1 MASKDNQKS
10 SYDDFLNDA
19 KRLAGDAEVP
29 AGGEF
34 SLEEILAEYGESR
47 TQKLWEDVEKAAEPN
62 VSVELRKAAEPEPVR
77 TSSPSSTKTAEPPF
91 SISLTDPPA
100 QTASSKPEV
109 SFTAAA
115 KEKIDAPLPSAENR
129 PASGQ
134 IPSDPEVDA
143 APDTESAKDPTSEE
157 EAVRLVRESLRR
169 QDTPPASVPQT
180 VPMKDVVGQT
190 VDAVMEE
197 QQEELLPEKKRR
209 WGLFSRKE
217 MEDTEQLF
225 EEPPE
230 EPKRVEEDPAPEAIG
245 PEEPLDEMADRC
257 GDEEARRRGPLAAA
271 FLVAIV
277 LTIPMAAEYW
287 GFSVPVWHDSVMLR
301 TGVMLAFL
309 AAQMILCRS
318 VIAQGFSRLRRRRF
332 SGELMISLSSFAAAA
347 DCATRFVLNGRTA
360 AEPYALAAVA
370 GLAIAQWGIARDSR
384 GRYDMYRTAAMSSP
398 PYLVTNTSDGACKQ
412 AGRIEGFYTDAVKPS
427 LPEVWQA
434 TMLPLILAATMVFG
448 VLSSVGQ
455 GRKQDFLLCWSAI
468 LSASAMFSMPLNWN
482 LPWSALSRRL
492 QKCGCAVADWAGTEA
507 ISRSKTMILTDT
519 DLFPPGTVLINGIK
533 VFGEELPR
541 AVSYAASLVQASGSG
556 LQRLFDGL
564 LRSEGGKLLELDDFS
579 FYEEGGFA
587 GTIHGESVLLGTASF
602 MRKMEVRLPGSLKLN
617 TGLYLSVDRQL
628 AAVFAVKY
636 NASENVD
643 WALRMLRHNR
653 ITPILA
659 ARDPNVTPVLL
670 KRKFNR
676 NVKVCFP
683 KLSERLAL
691 SEAER
696 DSGMPHALLLRE
708 GLLPYAETVVG
719 CQRLA
724 RAARHGTA
732 ISLLGSAAGT
742 LLAFYLTFL
751 GRFALMQP
759 VIMLIFL
766 LLWVLPSLLYSGWA
780 GRV

>member
-1 MASKDNQKS
+1 MASKENEKS

-29 AGGEF
+29 ADGEF

-47 TQKLWEDVEKAAEPN
+47 KQKLWADVEKRAEPD
-62 VSVELRKAAEPEPVR
+62 VSAELRKAAEPEPVK
-77 TSSPSSTKTAEPPF
+77 TTAVSAKSSEKQEPRVSAPVLPDAADTRQPEN
-91 SISLTDPPA
+91 SAGESGEEDPEMENAPDA
-100 QTASSKPEV
+100 D
-109 SFTAAA
+109 TAA
-115 KEKIDAPLPSAENR
+115 D
-129 PASGQ
+129 PASQ
-134 IPSDPEVDA
+134 EDA
-143 APDTESAKDPTSEE
+143 L
-157 EAVRLVRESLRR
+157 RLVRRSLRKKEPQPEPQESR
-169 QDTPPASVPQT
+169 PEPADKPEPAPQT
-180 VPMKDVVGQT
+180 VSMKDVVGQT

-197 QQEELLPEKKRR
+197 QHEELLPEKKRR

-217 MEDTEQLF
+217 MEDTEQLY
-225 EEPPE
+225 EEPE
-230 EPKRVEEDPAPEAIG
+230 EPKHVEEDLVPETIG
-245 PEEPLDEMADRC
+245 PEEPLDEMADEC
-257 GDEEARRRGPLAAA
+257 GDVAKRRSRPLTAA
-271 FLVAIV
+271 FLMWILPAV
-277 LTIPMAAEYW
+277 PMAAEYR
-287 GFSVPVWHDSVMLR
+287 GISVPVWHGSVLLR

-309 AAQMILCRS
+309 VVQMILCRG
-318 VIAQGFSRLRRRRF
+318 VIACGFSKLRRRHF
-332 SGELMISLSSFAAAA
+332 SGELMISLSAFAAAA
-347 DCATRFVLNGRTA
+347 DCATRLVLTGRTA
-360 AEPYALAAVA
+360 AEPYALAAAA
-370 GLAIAQWGIARDSR
+370 GLAFAQWGIARGSR
-384 GRYDMYRTAAMSSP
+384 GRYDMYRTAAMSDP

-412 AGRIEGFYTDAVKPS
+412 AGRILGFYTDTVKPN
-427 LPEVWQA
+427 LPEIWQA
-434 TMLPLILAATMVFG
+434 TMLPLILAATVVFA

-468 LSASAMFSMPLNWN
+468 LTASAMFSMPLNWN
-482 LPWSALSRRL
+482 LPWSALSKRL
-492 QKCGCAVADWAGTEA
+492 QKCGCTVADWAGTEA
-507 ISRSKTMILTDT
+507 ISRSKTMILTDA

-541 AVSYAASLVQASGSG
+541 AVSYAASLVQSSGSG

-564 LRSEGGKLLELDDFS
+564 LRSEGGHLMELDDFS

-587 GTIHGESVLLGTASF
+587 GTVHGESVLLGTESF

-617 TGLYLSVDRQL
+617 TGLYLAVDRQL
-628 AAVFAVKY
+628 TAVFAVKY

-643 WALRMLRHNR
+643 WALRMLRHNH

-659 ARDPNVTPVLL
+659 ARDPNITPALL

-676 NVKVCFP
+676 KVKVSFP
-683 KLSERLAL
+683 KLSDRLAL

-724 RAARHGTA
+724 KAARHGTA
-732 ISLLGSAAGT
+732 VSLLGSAAGT

-751 GRFALMQP
+751 GNFTLMQP
-759 VIMLIFL
+759 VTMLIFL